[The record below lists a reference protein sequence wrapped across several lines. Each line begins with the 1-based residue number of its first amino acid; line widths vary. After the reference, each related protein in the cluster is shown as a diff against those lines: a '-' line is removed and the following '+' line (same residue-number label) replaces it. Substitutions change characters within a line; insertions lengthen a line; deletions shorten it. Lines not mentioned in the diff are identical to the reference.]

1 MNVRHVKNLQNPIHD
16 GDGFGAIKKNEEAIE
31 QWQNITSSK
40 RNVKKHERNR
50 MHAGANNW
58 LVSDE
63 EEDIDAA
70 NAFMAKREAFI
81 EKYYKTEKRAVK
93 VISRAE
99 RKQMEVKGVKFFR
112 IYSPTSLAL
121 GRKTMTEILEK

>member
-1 MNVRHVKNLQNPIHD
+1 MAKYYVIE
-16 GDGFGAIKKNEEAIE
+16 KKCEEA
-31 QWQNITSSK
+31 
-40 RNVKKHERNR
+40 RKKSD
-50 MHAGANNW
+50 ACGGANNW